1 MVTWATL
8 TPSPPGAFVAGGD
21 KLAHVLAYLVLALW
35 FGGLFGGRE
44 RVVSAL
50 ALAALGVALE
60 FLQQAGGVRQLE
72 LRDMLAN
79 GFGVLSGWALSRH
92 PWFSVV
98 PLLDR
103 ALARVRAG

>member
-1 MVTWATL
+1 MWGTL
-8 TPSPPGAFVAGGD
+8 TPSPPGALVAGGD

-35 FGGLFGGRE
+35 FGGLYMDKG

-72 LRDMLAN
+72 LHDMLAN
-79 GFGVLSGWALSRH
+79 GIGVLSGWALSRY
-92 PWFSVV
+92 PLFSVV

-103 ALARVRAG
+103 ALARVRGG